1 MSIKI
6 QIYSI
11 IISFIYGYFFSRV
24 LDYNLNFVKRYN
36 KIWQIIINIV
46 FINNFAIFYV
56 WLLYKINGG
65 IFHYYFIMSLVG
77 GLLLSI
83 RRKRKVILNK

>member
-1 MSIKI
+1 MAIKI

-11 IISFIYGYFFSRV
+11 IISFIYGYLFSLI
-24 LDYNLNFVKRYN
+24 LDYNLHFIKRYH
-36 KIWQIIINIV
+36 KIWQIIINTL
-46 FINNFAIFYV
+46 FINNFAILYV

-77 GLLLSI
+77 GLILSI
-83 RRKRKVILNK
+83 RKKRKVILNK